1 MKKYKF
7 IFLGIFSLLI
17 SSCSTDLSSVEES
30 QIGRSQDYNLHWGR
44 KLENPYSVKN
54 MKQALLNVKQKLGQP
69 QSKSGEDF
77 SIETTHLYVK
87 FNPQSLEEEKLLQE
101 DSTIIVSDY
110 PLDYD
115 YSTAELEQMGYD
127 NPDVIG
133 SYYTA
138 VPKDQPLPNI
148 PKTILEELYIPEED
162 SYFEEVGDGTED
174 VVASKTELNN
184 KNDLYANL
192 MVEAY
197 TLTNNESKLDI
208 VSSADNKFWIFGS
221 KWYPSGRITMFDNSL
236 GNEVPVDGAQVL
248 MRQWFTVRQGITDGN
263 GNFSTGFVRGKAK
276 YVLQWERYHYDIR
289 NGTFGQAE
297 THGPT
302 VKKQPWYYSV
312 NGGQNVQFAMIHRAA
327 HHYYYKDVK
336 GLTRPHMNGEMMNRM
351 KIAAMNKTND
361 DINGDYNYWA
371 GALSAGALPTI
382 RIFKRDYCDEYY
394 GTTIHEL
401 SHSAHFKLAP
411 FLGFANISDKV
422 AESWARGVQWQL
434 SSMVYPSYNKDY
446 INMPKY
452 TLVVR
457 DLIDNDNYF
466 EKTGNYGE
474 FTSGYTIKQ
483 IENSLKN
490 VKTWQEWINKIK
502 QDYENPTENN
512 LDTVF
517 NYWFL
522 EQ

>member
-1 MKKYKF
+1 MKKHKF

-30 QIGRSQDYNLHWGR
+30 QIGRSQDYNLHWGK

-197 TLTNNESKLDI
+197 TLTNNHH
-208 VSSADNKFWIFGS
+208 SSHQIPIQNQ
-221 KWYPSGRITMFDNSL
+221 
-236 GNEVPVDGAQVL
+236 PV
-248 MRQWFTVRQGITDGN
+248 
-263 GNFSTGFVRGKAK
+263 
-276 YVLQWERYHYDIR
+276 
-289 NGTFGQAE
+289 
-297 THGPT
+297 
-302 VKKQPWYYSV
+302 
-312 NGGQNVQFAMIHRAA
+312 
-327 HHYYYKDVK
+327 HH
-336 GLTRPHMNGEMMNRM
+336 
-351 KIAAMNKTND
+351 
-361 DINGDYNYWA
+361 
-371 GALSAGALPTI
+371 
-382 RIFKRDYCDEYY
+382 
-394 GTTIHEL
+394 
-401 SHSAHFKLAP
+401 
-411 FLGFANISDKV
+411 
-422 AESWARGVQWQL
+422 
-434 SSMVYPSYNKDY
+434 
-446 INMPKY
+446 PK
-452 TLVVR
+452 
-457 DLIDNDNYF
+457 
-466 EKTGNYGE
+466 GNYNHD
-474 FTSGYTIKQ
+474 K
-483 IENSLKN
+483 
-490 VKTWQEWINKIK
+490 
-502 QDYENPTENN
+502 D
-512 LDTVF
+512 
-517 NYWFL
+517 
-522 EQ
+522 

>member
-1 MKKYKF
+1 
-7 IFLGIFSLLI
+7 
-17 SSCSTDLSSVEES
+17 
-30 QIGRSQDYNLHWGR
+30 
-44 KLENPYSVKN
+44 
-54 MKQALLNVKQKLGQP
+54 
-69 QSKSGEDF
+69 
-77 SIETTHLYVK
+77 
-87 FNPQSLEEEKLLQE
+87 
-101 DSTIIVSDY
+101 
-110 PLDYD
+110 
-115 YSTAELEQMGYD
+115 
-127 NPDVIG
+127 
-133 SYYTA
+133 
-138 VPKDQPLPNI
+138 
-148 PKTILEELYIPEED
+148 
-162 SYFEEVGDGTED
+162 
-174 VVASKTELNN
+174 
-184 KNDLYANL
+184 
-192 MVEAY
+192 
-197 TLTNNESKLDI
+197 
-208 VSSADNKFWIFGS
+208 
-221 KWYPSGRITMFDNSL
+221 
-236 GNEVPVDGAQVL
+236 
-248 MRQWFTVRQGITDGN
+248 
-263 GNFSTGFVRGKAK
+263 
-276 YVLQWERYHYDIR
+276 
-289 NGTFGQAE
+289 
-297 THGPT
+297 
-302 VKKQPWYYSV
+302 
-312 NGGQNVQFAMIHRAA
+312 MIHRAA